1 MYIVWYDSTQCLN
14 ARHLQRLWK
23 DLHSQGDS
31 SHYKHEGSNAA
42 MGPFQ
47 ISWCTFSWT
56 SNSETDHMAISCGWN
71 NFFCLV
77 HNKILLLIVQ
87 TLPWSPSPNDLFGMG
102 VRNAEAEYVML
113 IMNVDWNCWFPAT
126 RAAKAGSHSKL
137 WFNYSSYPQRR
148 YWSISV
154 DETHIWFVNH
164 LFWWNPHRPR
174 VHLLPNSNTRI
185 SSSVRVVKSPFHAV
199 SILVPLDCHT
209 NARLSQ
215 YSGCAAV
222 GWSQLK
228 LIKQRAPWM

>member
-1 MYIVWYDSTQCLN
+1 MTPLSASTPGTFSVFGRTCTAKATPATTNMREATQRWDLSKFLDVLF
-14 ARHLQRLWK
+14 REPRIQRLIMWQY
-23 DLHSQGDS
+23 LVVGTN
-31 SHYKHEGSNAA
+31 Y
-42 MGPFQ
+42 
-47 ISWCTFSWT
+47 
-56 SNSETDHMAISCGWN
+56 
-71 NFFCLV
+71 FCLV

-113 IMNVDWNCWFPAT
+113 IVNVDWNCWFPAT

-154 DETHIWFVNH
+154 DETHIWFVNQ

-174 VHLLPNSNTRI
+174 VHPLPNSNTRI

-199 SILVPLDCHT
+199 SILVPLDCHA